1 MKVLI
6 TGGCG
11 FIGGHLSELLVKK
24 GHSVVALDDL
34 STGSLE
40 NVATLMKGKVLKGS
54 FRFVKGSICDVKV
67 VDRLV
72 KDCDIVF
79 HLASVVGVKLV
90 CDEPVRTIET
100 MADGTS
106 IVIKA
111 CRKYMKKVLIA
122 STSEVYGKG
131 IRVPF
136 CEDDD
141 TVQGAT
147 SIRRWAYANCKA
159 LDEFLALAH
168 YHEAKLPVVVV
179 RFFNTVGPRQTGM
192 YGMVV
197 PRFVRAALKGDPI
210 TVYDDGK
217 QSRCFCHVLDV
228 VEAIEKLMFHCPK
241 AVGQVINIGSP
252 VEVTIGDLAKKVKR
266 QLKSKSV
273 IKNIPF
279 SEAYPG
285 GGFEDMRRRV
295 PCIKKV
301 KNLIGFKPKRTLTKI
316 IDDVAK
322 SIKAGRE

>member
-11 FIGGHLSELLVKK
+11 FIGGHLSELLVSK

-34 STGSLE
+34 STGSLD
-40 NVATLMKGKVLKGS
+40 NVANLKKNKK
-54 FRFVKGSICDVKV
+54 FKFVEGNICDADL
-67 VDRLV
+67 VDKLV
-72 KDCDIVF
+72 KTSDCVI

-111 CRKYMKKVLIA
+111 CRKYMKKVLVA

-131 IRVPF
+131 IKVPF

-141 TVQGAT
+141 TVMGAT

-159 LDEFLALAH
+159 MDEFLALAH
-168 YHEAKLPVVVV
+168 YHEAKLPVVIV

-197 PRFVRAALKGDPI
+197 PRFVKAALNNEPI

-228 VEAIEKLMFHCPK
+228 VEAVEKLMFHCPE
-241 AVGQVINIGSP
+241 AVGQVINIGNP
-252 VEVTIGDLAKKVKR
+252 KEVTIGDLAAMVKR
-266 QLKSKSV
+266 QLKSKSEIV
-273 IKNIPF
+273 NI
-279 SEAYPG
+279 SYAEAYND

-301 KNLIGFKPKRTLTKI
+301 RNLIGFKPKHTLKQI
-316 IDDVAK
+316 INDVAD
-322 SIKAGRE
+322 SIKSGSK

>member
-1 MKVLI
+1 MKVLV

-11 FIGGHLSELLVKK
+11 FIGGHLCELLVKN
-24 GHSVVALDDL
+24 GHMVTALDDL
-34 STGSLE
+34 STGSLK
-40 NVATLMKGKVLKGS
+40 NVESLKRNKS
-54 FRFVKGSICDVKV
+54 FSFVKGTICNARL

-72 KDCDIVF
+72 KDADAVF

-106 IVIKA
+106 VVIKA
-111 CRKYMKKVLIA
+111 CRKYMKKVLVA

-131 IRVPF
+131 LKVPF

-141 TVQGAT
+141 TVMGAT

-159 LDEFLALAH
+159 MDEFLALAH
-168 YHEAKLPVVVV
+168 YYEAKLPVVVV

-197 PRFVRAALKGDPI
+197 PRFVKAALNDEPI

-217 QSRCFCHVLDV
+217 QSRCFCHVLVV
-228 VEAIEKLMFHCPK
+228 VEAIEQLMFHCPQ
-241 AVGQVINIGSP
+241 AVGQVINVGNPKEI
-252 VEVTIGDLAKKVKR
+252 TIGDLAKFIKR
-266 QLKSKSV
+266 QLKSKSE
-273 IKNIPF
+273 IKNISF
-279 SEAYPG
+279 EEAYPG

-301 KNLIGFKPKRTLTKI
+301 KKMIGFKPKRTLK
-316 IDDVAK
+316 DVVRDVAE
-322 SIKAGRE
+322 SIRACGK

>member
-11 FIGGHLSELLVKK
+11 FIGGHLCELLVKK
-24 GHSVVALDDL
+24 GHTVVALDDL
-34 STGSLE
+34 STGSMR
-40 NVATLMKGKVLKGS
+40 NVESLKANKR
-54 FRFVKGSICDVKV
+54 FAFVKGNICNARI

-72 KDCDIVF
+72 RECDIVF

-111 CRKYMKKVLIA
+111 CRKYMRKVLVA

-131 IRVPF
+131 VKVPF
-136 CEDDD
+136 SEDDD
-141 TVQGAT
+141 RLMGAT

-159 LDEFLALAH
+159 MDEFLALAH
-168 YHEAKLPVVVV
+168 YYEAKLPVVIV

-197 PRFVRAALKGDPI
+197 PRFVKAALNNEPI

-228 VEAIEKLMFHCPK
+228 VEAIEKLMFHCPA
-241 AVGQVINIGSP
+241 AVGQVINVGNP
-252 VEVTIGDLAKKVKR
+252 KEVTIGDLAKFVKR
-266 QLKSKSV
+266 QLKSKSE
-273 IKNIPF
+273 IRNISF
-279 SEAYPG
+279 EEAYPG

-295 PCIKKV
+295 PCIKKI
-301 KNLIGFKPKRTLTKI
+301 KKLIGFKPTRTLKDI
-316 IDDVAK
+316 VRDVAE
-322 SIKAGRE
+322 SIKNESK

>member
-11 FIGGHLSELLVKK
+11 FIGGHLCELLVSK
-24 GHSVVALDDL
+24 GHEVIAFDNL
-34 STGSLE
+34 STGSLD
-40 NVATLMKGKVLKGS
+40 NVAALKGNGK
-54 FRFVKGSICDVKV
+54 FRFIKGDICKART

-72 KDCDIVF
+72 KECDCVF

-111 CRKYMKKVLIA
+111 CRKYMKKVLVA

-131 IRVPF
+131 TRIPF
-136 CEDDD
+136 SEDDD
-141 TVQGAT
+141 RLMGPT

-168 YHEAKLPVVVV
+168 YYEAKLPVVVV

-197 PRFVRAALKGDPI
+197 PRFVKAALEDKPI

-228 VEAIEKLMFHCPK
+228 VEAIEKLMFHCPD
-241 AVGQVINIGSP
+241 AVGQVVNIGNPS
-252 VEVTIGDLAKKVKR
+252 EITIGDLAKTIKR
-266 QLKSKSV
+266 QLKSKSEIV
-273 IKNIPF
+273 NIPY
-279 SEAYPG
+279 SEAYKDG
-285 GGFEDMRRRV
+285 TFEDMRRRV
-295 PCIKKV
+295 PSIKKV
-301 KNLIGFKPKRTLTKI
+301 RKLIGFKPTRTLRQI
-316 IDDVAK
+316 IADVA
-322 SIKAGRE
+322 AQFGR

>member
-11 FIGGHLSELLVKK
+11 FIGGHLCELLVKK
-24 GHSVVALDDL
+24 GHKVVALDDL
-34 STGSLE
+34 STGSMR
-40 NVATLMKGKVLKGS
+40 NVESLKANKR
-54 FRFVKGSICDVKV
+54 FAFVKGNICNARL

-72 KDCDIVF
+72 KECDVVF

-111 CRKYMKKVLIA
+111 CRTYMKKVLVA

-131 IRVPF
+131 IKVPF
-136 CEDDD
+136 AEDDD

-159 LDEFLALAH
+159 MDEFLALAH
-168 YHEAKLPVVVV
+168 YYEAKLPVVVV

-197 PRFVRAALKGDPI
+197 PRFVKAALNNEPI

-228 VEAIEKLMFHCPK
+228 VEAIEKLMFHCPE
-241 AVGQVINIGSP
+241 AVGQVINLGNP
-252 VEVTIGDLAKKVKR
+252 KEVTIGDLAKFVKR
-266 QLKSKSV
+266 QLKSKSE
-273 IKNIPF
+273 IKNISF
-279 SEAYPG
+279 EEAYPG

-295 PCIKKV
+295 PCIKKI
-301 KNLIGFKPKRTLTKI
+301 KRLIGFKPTRTLKDI
-316 IDDVAK
+316 VRDVTE
-322 SIKAGRE
+322 SIKNGNK

>member
-1 MKVLI
+1 MKILI

-11 FIGGHLSELLVKK
+11 FIGGHLSELLVRK
-24 GHSVVALDDL
+24 GHSVTALDDL
-34 STGSLE
+34 STGSLG
-40 NVATLMKGKVLKGS
+40 NVASLEGNPKFT
-54 FRFVKGSICDVKV
+54 FVKGNICNKRL

-72 KDCDIVF
+72 KDSDAVF

-90 CDEPVRTIET
+90 CDQPVRTIET

-106 IVIKA
+106 VVIKA
-111 CRKYMKKVLIA
+111 CRKYMKKVLVA

-131 IRVPF
+131 VSVPF
-136 CEDDD
+136 KEDDD
-141 TVQGAT
+141 RLMGPT

-159 LDEFLALAH
+159 MDEFLALAH
-168 YHEAKLPVVVV
+168 YYEAKLPVVIV

-197 PRFVRAALKGDPI
+197 PRFVKAALSNEPI
-210 TVYDDGK
+210 TVYDDGQ

-228 VEAIEKLMFHCPK
+228 VEAVEKLMLHCPG
-241 AVGQVINIGSP
+241 AIGQIVNIGNP
-252 VEVTIGDLAKKVKR
+252 NEVTIEGLAKMVKR
-266 QLKSKSV
+266 QLKSKSY
-273 IKNIPF
+273 IKHIPF

-295 PCIKKV
+295 PSIKKA
-301 KNLIGFKPKRTLTKI
+301 KKLIGFAPKRTLKMI

-322 SIKAGRE
+322 SMSSGNK

>member
-11 FIGGHLSELLVKK
+11 FIGGHLCELLVKK
-24 GHSVVALDDL
+24 GHTVVALDDL
-34 STGSLE
+34 STGSMR
-40 NVATLMKGKVLKGS
+40 NVESLKANKR
-54 FRFVKGSICDVKV
+54 FAFVKGNICNARV

-72 KDCDIVF
+72 RECDIVF

-106 IVIKA
+106 VVIKA
-111 CRKYMKKVLIA
+111 CRKYMKKVLVA

-131 IRVPF
+131 VKVPF
-136 CEDDD
+136 SEDDD
-141 TVQGAT
+141 RLMGAT

-159 LDEFLALAH
+159 MDEFLALAH
-168 YHEAKLPVVVV
+168 YYEAKLPVVVV

-197 PRFVRAALKGDPI
+197 PRFVKAALNNEPI

-228 VEAIEKLMFHCPK
+228 VEAIEKLMFHCPE
-241 AVGQVINIGSP
+241 AVGQVINVGNP
-252 VEVTIGDLAKKVKR
+252 KEVTIGDLAKFVKR
-266 QLKSKSV
+266 QLKSKSE
-273 IKNIPF
+273 IRNISF
-279 SEAYPG
+279 EEAYPG

-295 PCIKKV
+295 PSIKKI
-301 KNLIGFKPKRTLTKI
+301 KKLIGFKPTRTLKDI
-316 IDDVAK
+316 VRDVAE
-322 SIKAGRE
+322 SIKNESK

>member
-1 MKVLI
+1 MKVLV

-11 FIGGHLSELLVKK
+11 FIGGHLCELLVKK
-24 GHSVVALDDL
+24 GHRVVALDDL
-34 STGSLE
+34 STGSMR
-40 NVATLMKGKVLKGS
+40 NVESLKGNKK
-54 FRFVKGSICDVKV
+54 FAFVRGNICNART

-72 KDCDIVF
+72 KESDAVF

-111 CRKYMKKVLIA
+111 CRKYMKKVLVA

-131 IRVPF
+131 VKVPF
-136 CEDDD
+136 SEDDD
-141 TVQGAT
+141 RLMGAT

-168 YHEAKLPVVVV
+168 YYEAKLPVIVV

-197 PRFVRAALKGDPI
+197 PRFVKAALNNDPI

-228 VEAIEKLMFHCPK
+228 VEAIEKLMFHCPE
-241 AVGQVINIGSP
+241 AVGQVINVGNP
-252 VEVTIGDLAKKVKR
+252 KEVTIGDLAKFVKR

-273 IKNIPF
+273 IKNISF
-279 SEAYPG
+279 EEAYPG

-295 PCIKKV
+295 PCIKKI
-301 KNLIGFKPKRTLTKI
+301 KKLIGFKPTRTLKDI
-316 IDDVAK
+316 VRDVAE
-322 SIKAGRE
+322 SIKHESK

>member
-11 FIGGHLSELLVKK
+11 FIGGHLSEYLVKM
-24 GHSVVALDDL
+24 GHKVVAFDDL
-34 STGSLE
+34 STGTLE
-40 NVATLMKGKVLKGS
+40 NVASLKKNRKFTFIKGN
-54 FRFVKGSICDVKV
+54 ICDAEAVN
-67 VDRLV
+67 RLV
-72 KDCDIVF
+72 KECDVVF

-106 IVIKA
+106 VVIKA
-111 CRKYMKKVLIA
+111 CRKYMKKVLVA

-136 CEDDD
+136 SEDDD

-159 LDEFLALAH
+159 MDEFLALAH
-168 YHEAKLPVVVV
+168 YHEAKLPVVIV

-192 YGMVV
+192 YGMVI
-197 PRFVRAALKGDPI
+197 PRFVKAALKGEPI

-217 QSRCFCHVLDV
+217 QSRCFCHVHDV
-228 VEAIEKLMFHCPK
+228 VEAVEKLMFHCPE
-241 AVGQVINIGSP
+241 AVGQVINVGSP
-252 VEVTIGDLAKKVKR
+252 KEVTIGDLAKKIKR
-266 QLKSKSV
+266 QLKSKSE
-273 IKNIPF
+273 IRNIPF

-295 PCIKKV
+295 PSIKKV
-301 KNLIGFKPKRTLTKI
+301 HKLIGFKPTRTLTQI
-316 IDDVAK
+316 IADVAE
-322 SIKAGRE
+322 SVQAGRE

>member
-1 MKVLI
+1 MKILV

-11 FIGGHLSELLVKK
+11 FIGGHLCELLVKK

-34 STGSLE
+34 STGSLK
-40 NVATLMKGKVLKGS
+40 NVASLAKCKRFK
-54 FRFVKGSICDVKV
+54 FVKGSICSP
-67 VDRLV
+67 RLV
-72 KDCDIVF
+72 DPLAKDADAVF

-90 CDEPVRTIET
+90 CNEPVRTIET

-111 CRKYMKKVLIA
+111 CRKYMKKVLVA

-131 IRVPF
+131 VKVPF
-136 CEDDD
+136 SEDDD
-141 TVQGAT
+141 RLMGPT

-159 LDEFLALAH
+159 MDEFLALAH

-197 PRFVRAALKGDPI
+197 PRFVKAALNNEPI

-228 VEAIEKLMFHCPK
+228 VEAIEKLMFHCPD
-241 AVGQVINIGSP
+241 AVGQVINVGNPKEI
-252 VEVTIGDLAKKVKR
+252 TIGDLAKFVKH
-266 QLKSKSV
+266 QLKSKSE
-273 IKNIPF
+273 IKNISF
-279 SEAYPG
+279 EEAYPG

-301 KNLIGFKPKRTLTKI
+301 KKLIGFKPKRTLKDI
-316 IDDVAK
+316 VRDVAE
-322 SIKAGRE
+322 SIKADGK

>member
-11 FIGGHLSELLVKK
+11 FIGGHLCELLVKK
-24 GHSVVALDDL
+24 GHTVVALDDL
-34 STGSLE
+34 STGSMR
-40 NVATLMKGKVLKGS
+40 NVESLKANRR
-54 FRFVKGSICDVKV
+54 FAFVKGNICNARV

-72 KDCDIVF
+72 RECDIVF

-111 CRKYMKKVLIA
+111 CRKYMRKVLVA

-131 IRVPF
+131 VKVPF
-136 CEDDD
+136 SEDDD
-141 TVQGAT
+141 RLMGAT

-159 LDEFLALAH
+159 MDEFLALAH
-168 YHEAKLPVVVV
+168 YYEAKLPVVVV

-197 PRFVRAALKGDPI
+197 PRFVKAALNNEPI

-228 VEAIEKLMFHCPK
+228 VEAIEKLMFHCPA
-241 AVGQVINIGSP
+241 AVGQVINVGNP
-252 VEVTIGDLAKKVKR
+252 KEVTIGDLAKFVKR
-266 QLKSKSV
+266 QLKSKSE
-273 IKNIPF
+273 IRNISF
-279 SEAYPG
+279 EEAYPG

-295 PCIKKV
+295 PCIKKI
-301 KNLIGFKPKRTLTKI
+301 KKLIGFKPTRTLKDI
-316 IDDVAK
+316 VRDVAE
-322 SIKAGRE
+322 SIKNESK

>member
-11 FIGGHLSELLVKK
+11 FIGGHLCELLVKK
-24 GHSVVALDDL
+24 GHTVVALDDL
-34 STGSLE
+34 STGSLT
-40 NVATLMKGKVLKGS
+40 NVASLKGS
-54 FRFVKGSICDVKV
+54 KKFSFVKGNICNARV

-72 KDCDIVF
+72 RECDIVF

-111 CRKYMKKVLIA
+111 CRKYMRKVLVA

-131 IRVPF
+131 VKVPF
-136 CEDDD
+136 SEDDD
-141 TVQGAT
+141 RLMGAT

-159 LDEFLALAH
+159 MDEFLALAH
-168 YHEAKLPVVVV
+168 YYEAKLPVVIV

-197 PRFVRAALKGDPI
+197 PRFVKAALNNEPI

-228 VEAIEKLMFHCPK
+228 VEAIEKLMFHCPA
-241 AVGQVINIGSP
+241 AVGQVINVGNP
-252 VEVTIGDLAKKVKR
+252 KEVTIGDLAKFVKR
-266 QLKSKSV
+266 QLKSKSE
-273 IKNIPF
+273 IRNISF
-279 SEAYPG
+279 EEAYPG

-295 PCIKKV
+295 PCIKKI
-301 KNLIGFKPKRTLTKI
+301 KKLIGFKPTRTLKDI
-316 IDDVAK
+316 VRDVAE
-322 SIKAGRE
+322 SIKSEGK

>member
-1 MKVLI
+1 
-6 TGGCG
+6 
-11 FIGGHLSELLVKK
+11 
-24 GHSVVALDDL
+24 
-34 STGSLE
+34 
-40 NVATLMKGKVLKGS
+40 
-54 FRFVKGSICDVKV
+54 
-67 VDRLV
+67 
-72 KDCDIVF
+72 
-79 HLASVVGVKLV
+79 
-90 CDEPVRTIET
+90 VRTIET

-111 CRKYMKKVLIA
+111 CRRYMRKVLVA

-131 IRVPF
+131 IKVPF
-136 CEDDD
+136 SEDDD

-159 LDEFLALAH
+159 MDEFLALAH

-197 PRFVRAALKGDPI
+197 PRFVRAALRDEPI

-228 VEAIEKLMFHCPK
+228 VEAIEKLMFHCPA
-241 AVGQVINIGSP
+241 AVGQVINVGNPEEI
-252 VEVTIGDLAKKVKR
+252 TIGDLARTIRR

-273 IKNIPF
+273 IRNISF
-279 SEAYPG
+279 AEAYPE

-295 PCIKKV
+295 PDITKVRKLIK
-301 KNLIGFKPKRTLTKI
+301 FRPKRTLKKI
-316 IDDVAK
+316 IADVAEQFRGEK
-322 SIKAGRE
+322 

>member
-11 FIGGHLSELLVKK
+11 FIGGHLCELLVKK
-24 GHSVVALDDL
+24 GHKVVALDDL
-34 STGSLE
+34 STGSMS
-40 NVATLMKGKVLKGS
+40 NVESLKS
-54 FRFVKGSICDVKV
+54 NKRFAFVKGNICNARI

-72 KDCDIVF
+72 RECDMVF

-106 IVIKA
+106 VVIKA
-111 CRKYMKKVLIA
+111 CRKYMKKVLVA

-131 IRVPF
+131 VKVPF

-141 TVQGAT
+141 RLMGAT

-159 LDEFLALAH
+159 MDEFLALAH
-168 YHEAKLPVVVV
+168 YYEAKLPVVVV

-197 PRFVRAALKGDPI
+197 PRFVKAALNNEPI

-228 VEAIEKLMFHCPK
+228 VEAIEKLMFHCPA
-241 AVGQVINIGSP
+241 AVGQVINVGNP
-252 VEVTIGDLAKKVKR
+252 KEVTIGDLAKFVKR
-266 QLKSKSV
+266 QLKSKSE
-273 IKNIPF
+273 IRNISF
-279 SEAYPG
+279 EEAYPG

-295 PCIKKV
+295 PCIKKI
-301 KNLIGFKPKRTLTKI
+301 KKLIGFKPTRTLRDI
-316 IDDVAK
+316 VRDVAE
-322 SIKAGRE
+322 SIRRQGK

>member
-11 FIGGHLSELLVKK
+11 FIGGHLCELLVSN
-24 GHSVVALDDL
+24 GHEVIAFDNL
-34 STGSLE
+34 STGSLD
-40 NVATLMKGKVLKGS
+40 NVAALKGNDK
-54 FRFVKGSICDVKV
+54 FRFIKGDICSARTM
-67 VDRLV
+67 DRLV
-72 KDCDIVF
+72 KECDCVF

-111 CRKYMKKVLIA
+111 CRKYMKKVLVA

-131 IRVPF
+131 TRVPF

-141 TVQGAT
+141 RLMGPT

-168 YHEAKLPVVVV
+168 YYEAKLPVVVV

-197 PRFVRAALKGDPI
+197 PRFVKAALENKPI

-228 VEAIEKLMFHCPK
+228 VEAVEKLMFHSPD
-241 AVGQVINIGSP
+241 AVGQVINIGNPS
-252 VEVTIGDLAKKVKR
+252 EITIGDLAKTIKR
-266 QLKSKSV
+266 QLKSKSEIV
-273 IKNIPF
+273 NIPY
-279 SEAYPG
+279 SEAYKDG
-285 GGFEDMRRRV
+285 TFEDMRRRV
-295 PCIKKV
+295 PSIKKV
-301 KNLIGFKPKRTLTKI
+301 RKLIGFKPTRTLRQI
-316 IDDVAK
+316 IADVA
-322 SIKAGRE
+322 AQFGR

>member
-1 MKVLI
+1 MKILV

-11 FIGGHLSELLVKK
+11 FIGGHLCELLVKK
-24 GHSVVALDDL
+24 GHRVVALDDL
-34 STGSLE
+34 STGSPR
-40 NVATLMKGKVLKGS
+40 NVESLKGS
-54 FRFVKGSICDVKV
+54 GRFSFVKGNICNARL

-72 KDCDIVF
+72 KESDAVF

-100 MADGTS
+100 MAIGTS
-106 IVIKA
+106 VVISA
-111 CRKYMKKVLIA
+111 CRKYMKKVLVA

-131 IRVPF
+131 VKVPF

-141 TVQGAT
+141 TLMGAT

-159 LDEFLALAH
+159 MDEFLALAH
-168 YHEAKLPVVVV
+168 YHEAKLPVVIV

-197 PRFVRAALKGDPI
+197 PRFVKAALNGEPI

-228 VEAIEKLMFHCPK
+228 VEAVEKLMFHCPA
-241 AVGQVINIGSP
+241 AVGQVVNVGNP
-252 VEVTIGDLAKKVKR
+252 KEVTIGDLAKFVKR
-266 QLKSKSV
+266 PLKSKSE
-273 IKNIPF
+273 IRNIPF
-279 SEAYPG
+279 EEAYPG

-301 KNLIGFKPKRTLTKI
+301 KKLIGFKPKRTLKDI
-316 IDDVAK
+316 VRDVAE
-322 SIKAGRE
+322 SVRAGNK

>member
-11 FIGGHLSELLVKK
+11 FIGGHLCELLVKK
-24 GHSVVALDDL
+24 GHTVVALDDL
-34 STGSLE
+34 STGSMR
-40 NVATLMKGKVLKGS
+40 NVESLKANKR
-54 FRFVKGSICDVKV
+54 FAFVKGNICNARV

-72 KDCDIVF
+72 RECDIVF

-106 IVIKA
+106 VVIKA
-111 CRKYMKKVLIA
+111 CRKYMKKVLVA

-131 IRVPF
+131 VKVPF
-136 CEDDD
+136 SEDDD
-141 TVQGAT
+141 RLMGAT

-159 LDEFLALAH
+159 MDEFLALAH
-168 YHEAKLPVVVV
+168 YYEAKLPVVVV

-197 PRFVRAALKGDPI
+197 PRFVKAALNNEPI

-228 VEAIEKLMFHCPK
+228 VEAIEKLMFHCPE
-241 AVGQVINIGSP
+241 AVGQVINVGNP
-252 VEVTIGDLAKKVKR
+252 KEVTIGDLAKFVKR
-266 QLKSKSV
+266 QLKSKSE
-273 IKNIPF
+273 IRNISF
-279 SEAYPG
+279 EEAYPG

-295 PCIKKV
+295 PCIKKI
-301 KNLIGFKPKRTLTKI
+301 KKLIGFKPTRTLKDI
-316 IDDVAK
+316 VRDVAE
-322 SIKAGRE
+322 SIKNESK

>member
-1 MKVLI
+1 MRILV

-11 FIGGHLSELLVKK
+11 FIGGHLCELLLKK
-24 GHSVVALDDL
+24 GHRVVALDDL
-34 STGSLE
+34 STGSLR
-40 NVATLMKGKVLKGS
+40 NVESIAKNKKFT
-54 FRFVKGSICDVKV
+54 FVKGNICNPRV

-72 KDCDIVF
+72 KDADAVF

-111 CRKYMKKVLIA
+111 CRKYMKKVLVA

-131 IRVPF
+131 VRVPF
-136 CEDDD
+136 SEDDD
-141 TVQGAT
+141 RLMGPT

-159 LDEFLALAH
+159 MDEFLALAH
-168 YHEAKLPVVVV
+168 YHEAKLPVIVV

-197 PRFVRAALKGDPI
+197 PRFVKAALNNEPI
-210 TVYDDGK
+210 VVYDDGN

-228 VEAIEKLMFHCPK
+228 VEAIEKLMFHCPD
-241 AVGQVINIGSP
+241 AIGQVVNIGNP
-252 VEVTIGDLAKKVKR
+252 KEITIGGLARFIKR
-266 QLKSKSV
+266 QLKSRSE
-273 IKNIPF
+273 IKNISF
-279 SEAYPG
+279 EEAYPG

-295 PCIKKV
+295 PCIKKA
-301 KNLIGFKPKRTLTKI
+301 KRLIGFKPKRTLKMI
-316 IDDVAK
+316 IDDVAQ
-322 SIKAGRE
+322 SIRIGGR

>member
-1 MKVLI
+1 MKILV

-11 FIGGHLSELLVKK
+11 FIGGHLCELLVKK

-34 STGSLE
+34 STGSLG
-40 NVATLMKGKVLKGS
+40 NVASLANNGR
-54 FRFVKGSICDVKV
+54 FAFVKGSICSARL

-72 KDCDIVF
+72 KDADAVF

-106 IVIKA
+106 VVIKA
-111 CRKYMKKVLIA
+111 CRRHMKKVLVA

-131 IRVPF
+131 IKIPF

-141 TVQGAT
+141 TVMGAT
-147 SIRRWAYANCKA
+147 SVRRWAYANCKA
-159 LDEFLALAH
+159 MDEFLALAH
-168 YHEAKLPVVVV
+168 YHEAGLPVVIV

-197 PRFVRAALKGDPI
+197 PRFVRAALNDEPI
-210 TVYDDGK
+210 TVYDDGR

-228 VEAIEKLMFHCPK
+228 VEAVERLMFHCPD
-241 AVGQVINIGSP
+241 AVGQVINVGNPKEI
-252 VEVTIGDLAKKVKR
+252 TIGDLARFVKR
-266 QLKSKSV
+266 QLKSRSE
-273 IKNIPF
+273 IRNISF
-279 SEAYPG
+279 AEAYPD

-301 KNLIGFKPKRTLTKI
+301 KKLIGFKPTRTLRDI
-316 IDDVAK
+316 VRDVAD
-322 SIKAGRE
+322 SMRG

>member
-11 FIGGHLSELLVKK
+11 FIGGHLCELLVSK
-24 GHSVVALDDL
+24 GHEVVAFDNL
-34 STGSLE
+34 STGSLD
-40 NVATLMKGKVLKGS
+40 NVAALKGNGK
-54 FRFVKGSICDVKV
+54 FRFIKGDICSARTM
-67 VDRLV
+67 DRLV
-72 KDCDIVF
+72 KECDCVF

-111 CRKYMKKVLIA
+111 CRKYMKKVFVA

-131 IRVPF
+131 TRVPF
-136 CEDDD
+136 SEDDD
-141 TVQGAT
+141 RLMGPT

-168 YHEAKLPVVVV
+168 YYEAKLPVVVV

-197 PRFVRAALKGDPI
+197 PRFVKAALENKPI

-228 VEAIEKLMFHCPK
+228 VEAVEKLMFHCPD
-241 AVGQVINIGSP
+241 AVGQVINIGNPS
-252 VEVTIGDLAKKVKR
+252 EITIGDLAKTIKR
-266 QLKSKSV
+266 QLKSKSEIV
-273 IKNIPF
+273 NIPY
-279 SEAYPG
+279 SEAYKDG
-285 GGFEDMRRRV
+285 TFEDMRRRV
-295 PCIKKV
+295 PSIKKV
-301 KNLIGFKPKRTLTKI
+301 RKLIGFKPTRSLRKI
-316 IDDVAK
+316 IADVA
-322 SIKAGRE
+322 AQFGR

>member
-1 MKVLI
+1 MKILV

-11 FIGGHLSELLVKK
+11 FIGGHLCELLVKK
-24 GHSVVALDDL
+24 GHTVTALDDL
-34 STGSLE
+34 STGTLD
-40 NVATLMKGKVLKGS
+40 NVVSLKGNRR
-54 FRFVKGSICDVKV
+54 FVFVKGNICSARM

-72 KDCDIVF
+72 KEADAVF

-106 IVIKA
+106 VVIKA
-111 CRKYMKKVLIA
+111 CRKYMKKVLVA

-131 IRVPF
+131 SKVPF
-136 CEDDD
+136 CESDD
-141 TVQGAT
+141 TVMGAT

-159 LDEFLALAH
+159 MDEFLALAH
-168 YHEAKLPVVVV
+168 YYEAKLPVVIV

-197 PRFVRAALKGDPI
+197 PRFVKAALRNEPI

-228 VEAIEKLMFHCPK
+228 VEAIEKLMFHCPD
-241 AVGQVINIGSP
+241 AVGQVINVGNP
-252 VEVTIGDLAKKVKR
+252 KEVTIGDLAKLVKR
-266 QLKSKSV
+266 QLKSKSE
-273 IKNIPF
+273 IRHIPF
-279 SEAYPG
+279 EEAYPD

-295 PCIKKV
+295 PSIKKV
-301 KNLIGFKPKRTLTKI
+301 KKLIDFKPTRTLRQI
-316 IDDVAK
+316 ISDVAD
-322 SIKAGRE
+322 SIKSGRE

>member
-11 FIGGHLSELLVKK
+11 FIGGHLCELLVKK
-24 GHSVVALDDL
+24 GHTVVALDDL
-34 STGSLE
+34 STGSMR
-40 NVATLMKGKVLKGS
+40 NVESLKANKR
-54 FRFVKGSICDVKV
+54 FAFVKGNICNARV

-72 KDCDIVF
+72 RECDIVF

-111 CRKYMKKVLIA
+111 CRKYMKKVLVA

-131 IRVPF
+131 VKVPF
-136 CEDDD
+136 SEDDD
-141 TVQGAT
+141 RLMGAT

-159 LDEFLALAH
+159 MDEFLALAH
-168 YHEAKLPVVVV
+168 YYEAKLPVVVV

-197 PRFVRAALKGDPI
+197 PRFVKAALNNEPI

-228 VEAIEKLMFHCPK
+228 VEAIEKLMFHCPE
-241 AVGQVINIGSP
+241 AVGQVINVGNP
-252 VEVTIGDLAKKVKR
+252 KEVTIGDLAKFVKR
-266 QLKSKSV
+266 QLKSKSE
-273 IKNIPF
+273 IRNISF
-279 SEAYPG
+279 EEAYPG

-295 PCIKKV
+295 PSIKKI
-301 KNLIGFKPKRTLTKI
+301 KKLIGFKPTRTLKDI
-316 IDDVAK
+316 VRDVAE
-322 SIKAGRE
+322 SIKNESK

>member
-1 MKVLI
+1 MKILA

-11 FIGGHLSELLVKK
+11 FIGGHLCELLVKK

-40 NVATLMKGKVLKGS
+40 NVASLAKCKRFK
-54 FRFVKGSICDVKV
+54 FVKGSICNPRL

-72 KDCDIVF
+72 KEADAVF

-106 IVIKA
+106 VVIKA
-111 CRKYMKKVLIA
+111 CRKYMKKVLVA

-131 IRVPF
+131 VKVPF
-136 CEDDD
+136 CEEDD
-141 TVQGAT
+141 TVMGAT

-159 LDEFLALAH
+159 MDEFLALAH
-168 YHEAKLPVVVV
+168 YYEAKLPVVVV

-197 PRFVRAALKGDPI
+197 PRFVKAALNDEPI

-228 VEAIEKLMFHCPK
+228 VEAIEKLMFHCPQ
-241 AVGQVINIGSP
+241 AVGQVINVGNPKEI
-252 VEVTIGDLAKKVKR
+252 TIGDLAKFIKR
-266 QLKSKSV
+266 QLKSKSE
-273 IKNIPF
+273 IKNISF
-279 SEAYPG
+279 EEAYPG

-301 KNLIGFKPKRTLTKI
+301 KKLIGFKPKRTLKDI
-316 IDDVAK
+316 VRDVAE
-322 SIKAGRE
+322 SIRAGGK

>member
-1 MKVLI
+1 MNVLV

-11 FIGGHLSELLVKK
+11 FIGGHLCELLVKK
-24 GHSVVALDDL
+24 GHAVTSLDDL
-34 STGSLE
+34 STGSLR
-40 NVATLMKGKVLKGS
+40 NVEALTKNKS
-54 FRFVKGSICDVKV
+54 FTFVRGSICNARM

-72 KDCDIVF
+72 RNADVVF

-111 CRKYMKKVLIA
+111 CRKYMKKVLVA

-131 IRVPF
+131 AKVPF
-136 CEDDD
+136 CEEDDRLMG
-141 TVQGAT
+141 TT
-147 SIRRWAYANCKA
+147 TIRRWAYANCKA
-159 LDEFLALAH
+159 MDEFLALAH
-168 YHEAKLPVVVV
+168 YHEAKLPVVIV

-197 PRFVRAALKGDPI
+197 PRFVKSALNNEPI

-228 VEAIEKLMFHCPK
+228 VEAIEKLMFHCPG
-241 AVGQVINIGSP
+241 AVGQVINVGNPKEI
-252 VEVTIGDLAKKVKR
+252 TIGDLAKTIKR
-266 QLKSKSV
+266 LLKSKSE
-273 IKNIPF
+273 IRNIPF
-279 SEAYPG
+279 SAAYPD

-301 KNLIGFKPKRTLTKI
+301 RKLIGFKPKRTLKKI
-316 IDDVAK
+316 IEDVAEQFRGK
-322 SIKAGRE
+322 

>member
-1 MKVLI
+1 MKILV

-11 FIGGHLSELLVKK
+11 FIGGHLCELLVKK

-34 STGSLE
+34 STGSLK
-40 NVATLMKGKVLKGS
+40 NVSSLANCK
-54 FRFVKGSICDVKV
+54 RFKFMKGSICSSGL

-72 KDCDIVF
+72 KEADAVF

-111 CRKYMKKVLIA
+111 CRKYMKKVLVA

-131 IRVPF
+131 VKVPF
-136 CEDDD
+136 SEDDD
-141 TVQGAT
+141 RLMGPTY
-147 SIRRWAYANCKA
+147 IRRWAYANCKA
-159 LDEFLALAH
+159 MDEFLALAH
-168 YHEAKLPVVVV
+168 YYEAKLPVVVV

-197 PRFVRAALKGDPI
+197 PRFVKAALNDEPI

-228 VEAIEKLMFHCPK
+228 VEAIEKLMFHCPQ
-241 AVGQVINIGSP
+241 AVGQVINVGNPKEI
-252 VEVTIGDLAKKVKR
+252 TIGDLAKFIKR
-266 QLKSKSV
+266 QLKSKSE
-273 IKNIPF
+273 IKNISF
-279 SEAYPG
+279 EEAYPG

-301 KNLIGFKPKRTLTKI
+301 KKLIGFKPKRTLKDI
-316 IDDVAK
+316 VRDVAE
-322 SIKAGRE
+322 SIRAGGK

>member
-11 FIGGHLSELLVKK
+11 FIGGHLCELLVKK
-24 GHSVVALDDL
+24 GHKVVALDDL
-34 STGSLE
+34 STGSMR
-40 NVATLMKGKVLKGS
+40 NVESLKANKR
-54 FRFVKGSICDVKV
+54 FAFVKGSICNARI

-72 KDCDIVF
+72 KESDVVF

-111 CRKYMKKVLIA
+111 CRKYMKKVLVA

-131 IRVPF
+131 VKVPF
-136 CEDDD
+136 SEDDD
-141 TVQGAT
+141 RLMGAT

-159 LDEFLALAH
+159 MDEFLALAH
-168 YHEAKLPVVVV
+168 YYEAKLPVVVV

-197 PRFVRAALKGDPI
+197 PRFVKAALNNEPI

-228 VEAIEKLMFHCPK
+228 VEAIEKLMFHCPS
-241 AVGQVINIGSP
+241 AVGQVINVGNP
-252 VEVTIGDLAKKVKR
+252 KEVTIGDLAKFVKR
-266 QLKSKSV
+266 QLKSKSE
-273 IKNIPF
+273 ITNIPF

-295 PCIKKV
+295 PSIKKV
-301 KNLIGFKPKRTLTKI
+301 KKLIGFKPTRTLKDI
-316 IDDVAK
+316 VRDVAE
-322 SIKAGRE
+322 SIKAGIK